1 MARLRLAQWD
11 NAIADCNECLRLSPD
26 SMKAHYNLSQAHLAL
41 RAFDDALKHAL
52 RAHELCVKQADK
64 SLATITSH
72 VLKCKKERWE
82 AMEKKRLRE
91 ISGLEGEVMAVLQR
105 ERDRLLQDE
114 SLTEI
119 QRKELED
126 EWQSKLER
134 MREVFERAR
143 PKEEKKR
150 VVPDWA
156 IDDISFC
163 VMVDPVIVSII
174 FAQLLH
180 PDVLDE
186 QAFAWQ
192 IIEELWRISDMNP
205 CDRLKQAS
213 PTSARPSSSTCAA
226 LRPIPSL
233 GSPFASLTCDLI
245 WTLSKLARSSSLRMD
260 GPLTGRLGSQKF
272 WCLLLGC
279 GQHSFL
285 TPYLSGDLFFAFM
298 SAAFG
303 I

>member
-1 MARLRLAQWD
+1 
-11 NAIADCNECLRLSPD
+11 
-26 SMKAHYNLSQAHLAL
+26 
-41 RAFDDALKHAL
+41 
-52 RAHELCVKQADK
+52 
-64 SLATITSH
+64 
-72 VLKCKKERWE
+72 
-82 AMEKKRLRE
+82 
-91 ISGLEGEVMAVLQR
+91 MAVLQR

-174 FAQLLH
+174 IAHLLRSG
-180 PDVLDE
+180 VLDK

-192 IIEELWRISDMNP
+192 TIREELWRISDMTP

-213 PTSARPSSSTCAA
+213 PTSAHPSSSTCAA

-233 GSPFASLTCDLI
+233 GSLYISLTCGLI
-245 WTLSKLARSSSLRMD
+245 WILSKPARSSSLRMD
-260 GPLTGRLGSQKF
+260 GPLTGRLGSQKS
-272 WCLLLGC
+272 WCLPLGC
-279 GQHSFL
+279 GQQIVLKHHTYLVIYFCIHKRGVRDLIHVGFLFLVFSFFFWGGFYFRL
-285 TPYLSGDLFFAFM
+285 LLPVMRTIWPYNVMGRSGMIGGKTNDNLLN
-298 SAAFG
+298 
-303 I
+303 